1 MADLLPH
8 RPVRG
13 KPTTLEKNMHPPRL
27 YWRLHGVSVAR
38 CLSHNDG
45 AHANPIST
53 QARASTH
60 AEARIPSA
68 TAVASGQRVCTCKI
82 TPKFKTIPEHAQ
94 SNSKTLAWASEIS
107 SPSKLGNSHNQFQHL
122 TAATEGISS
131 TVNAGFIRT

>member
-1 MADLLPH
+1 MAELLPH

-13 KPTTLEKNMHPPRL
+13 EPTTLETNMHPPRL
-27 YWRLHGVSVAR
+27 HWRLHGVSVAR
-38 CLSHNDG
+38 SLLHTDG
-45 AHANPIST
+45 EQANPVRI
-53 QARASTH
+53 QARASAH

-82 TPKFKTIPEHAQ
+82 TPKLKTIPEHAQ
-94 SNSKTLAWASEIS
+94 SNSKTLACASEIS
-107 SPSKLGNSHNQFQHL
+107 SPSELGNSHNEFQHL